1 MNSEKTITFCTSITA
16 VALLSVSGFI
26 LNQQVLAAR
35 GSGNI
40 GNVGHL
46 YMGGLPGYPYF
57 GGYPGYGGY
66 PYITGY
72 GASPHYTGDD
82 HYYYDDYGGYYY
94 NHHHHHHHH

>member
-1 MNSEKTITFCTSITA
+1 MNSKSTITFCTSIA
-16 VALLSVSGFI
+16 AIALLSVSGLI
-26 LNQQVLAAR
+26 LSQQALAAR

-72 GASPHYTGDD
+72 GH
-82 HYYYDDYGGYYY
+82 HYYDDYGGYPYHGG
-94 NHHHHHHHH
+94 HHHHHHHHHH